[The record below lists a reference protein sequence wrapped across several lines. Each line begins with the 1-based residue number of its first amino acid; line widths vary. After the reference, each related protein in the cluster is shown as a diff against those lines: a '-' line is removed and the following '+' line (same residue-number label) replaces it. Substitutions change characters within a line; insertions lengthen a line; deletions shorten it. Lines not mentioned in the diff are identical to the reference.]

1 MIPKESALLAKQQRV
16 ILMKIKVVHEQKLL
30 EISFPFDLDKD
41 TPESVAEEMK
51 NDQVL
56 SDAN

>member
-1 MIPKESALLAKQQRV
+1 
-16 ILMKIKVVHEQKLL
+16 MKIKVVHEQKLL

-51 NDQVL
+51 ND
-56 SDAN
+56 